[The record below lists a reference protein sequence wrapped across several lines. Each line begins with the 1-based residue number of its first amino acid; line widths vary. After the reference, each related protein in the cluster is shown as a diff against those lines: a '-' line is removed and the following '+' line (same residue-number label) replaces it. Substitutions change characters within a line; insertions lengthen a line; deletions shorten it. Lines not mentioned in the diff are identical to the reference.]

1 MKLDGNN
8 IINYSNI
15 PTTRPIKSGSVA
27 GTIFDGQNQFWDL
40 EDGDETSKLV
50 NAIEIAWNGAE
61 IQRDDEIKPINI
73 TSELLDYIQ
82 NMVSG
87 KRFLN
92 LLIEFIKSNSLE
104 VIPTKDKLYLEIR
117 KSYYWYI
124 GDTIPTSLP
133 TNDSKLATGTNPG
146 WRKIGN
152 SKPNVGTILF
162 DGKTSINIS
171 STKKP
176 YYFACNSDINILVYD
191 SFGNICETFIN
202 GPLQN
207 NGMNVYTT
215 TFDGKSFNN
224 VLKISN

>member
-61 IQRDDEIKPINI
+61 IQKDDEIKPINI

-92 LLIEFIKSNSLE
+92 LLIEFIKH
-104 VIPTKDKLYLEIR
+104 
-117 KSYYWYI
+117 
-124 GDTIPTSLP
+124 
-133 TNDSKLATGTNPG
+133 
-146 WRKIGN
+146 
-152 SKPNVGTILF
+152 
-162 DGKTSINIS
+162 
-171 STKKP
+171 
-176 YYFACNSDINILVYD
+176 
-191 SFGNICETFIN
+191 
-202 GPLQN
+202 
-207 NGMNVYTT
+207 
-215 TFDGKSFNN
+215 N
-224 VLKISN
+224 VLKNYKYSIRGANQICSCKNITNYHH